1 MSCIHYKFKS
11 SLDYDT
17 LTFDGT
23 HISLGDLKKAIITQK
38 KLQGKANE
46 FELQITN
53 AQSKDGEYDIEI
65 HRIKTP
71 TTVGDRPSIKGYP
84 SFERASLN

>member
-17 LTFDGT
+17 LSFDGT

-38 KLQGKANE
+38 KLQGKTNE

-53 AQSKDGEYDIEI
+53 AQSKDGEYRTIRDMLFQESDL
-65 HRIKTP
+65 
-71 TTVGDRPSIKGYP
+71 VG
-84 SFERASLN
+84 FMHQHL